1 MLVILQF
8 GISKLN
14 ENNTSIFVQNSEE
27 KLGIGSG
34 IIVTSN
40 GYILTNYT
48 ISGDIKSTCYVTLK
62 SGEIY
67 PAEVLWVDKNLD
79 ISIIKIS
86 AENLLALALGD
97 SDKCSLGEEIYMVSN
112 PTGYNLKEN
121 LGIGVISQLNNTIK
135 MVDENNEVYIEDIMK
150 INIGIKAEQ
159 TGSPVLNENGEVVGI
174 SVSSIDSVV
183 PINRVKN
190 IINRFKNE
198 NSFEEA
204 YLGIYGFDNNVLK
217 YMNSDYK
224 TNIGVYIEKIEKDS
238 PVYEQILS
246 GDIITKIDDFELSSM
261 QELSEYLYTK
271 NPGDKVKL
279 NVIRGTKSFE
289 VECELKKK

>member
-1 MLVILQF
+1 
-8 GISKLN
+8 
-14 ENNTSIFVQNSEE
+14 
-27 KLGIGSG
+27 
-34 IIVTSN
+34 
-40 GYILTNYT
+40 
-48 ISGDIKSTCYVTLK
+48 
-62 SGEIY
+62 
-67 PAEVLWVDKNLD
+67 
-79 ISIIKIS
+79 
-86 AENLLALALGD
+86 
-97 SDKCSLGEEIYMVSN
+97 MVSN

-190 IINRFKNE
+190 IINRVKNE

-204 YLGIYGFDNNVLK
+204 YLGIYGFDNSVLK

-224 TNIGVYIEKIEKDS
+224 TNIGIYIEKIEKDS

-289 VECELKKK
+289 VECELKKKY